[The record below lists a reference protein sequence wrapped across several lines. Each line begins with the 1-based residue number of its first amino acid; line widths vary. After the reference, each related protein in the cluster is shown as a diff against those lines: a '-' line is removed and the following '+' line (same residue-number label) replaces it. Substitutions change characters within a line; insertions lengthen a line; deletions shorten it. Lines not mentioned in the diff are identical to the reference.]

1 MITSLPTFVF
11 NLNYLNQAIKFWKVN
26 YLADDTNLFTLVN
39 HFIKLNKHVNLDLKN
54 LAYWL
59 NAKKISVNVK
69 KTELVI
75 FKHQRKK

>member
-11 NLNYLNQAIKFWKVN
+11 NLNYSNQAIKFWKVN
-26 YLADDTNLFTLVN
+26 YFADDTNLFTSVN
-39 HFIKLNKHVNLDLKN
+39 HFIKLNKHVNLDLN

-69 KTELVI
+69 KTDLVI